1 MTVNQKRFVHLKVRS
16 HYSILEGSMKVAD
29 IVESAKKMRMPAIA
43 LTDNTNVFGAMEFTT
58 LCLNSGIQPIIGCI
72 LRVNMDNT
80 NHNIAQSLKEYN
92 FEITLLV
99 KDNDGWKNL
108 SSLISKAYYD
118 YKNKGS
124 KCINLKGL
132 TDYNK
137 GLICLY
143 NDLKMIDN
151 NHNLSYSDNKSLLLS
166 LRKIFENRLYID
178 LFRDNSANCLNKES
192 ILLKLSYELD
202 IPVTCNNDV
211 YFFNKDI
218 YEAHECF
225 NCISQG
231 TTIEDSNRKKTNEES
246 YFKDSSLMNQLFYD
260 IPEAIENAINI
271 AKRCS
276 FILKEKD
283 PKLPKVFTTK
293 NNDENKALT
302 FQANKGLLKCL
313 NINNFNSNDKNL
325 LNYKNRLDY
334 ELKVISDMG
343 YSGYFL
349 IVSDFISWAKK
360 NSIPVGPGRGSGAGS
375 IVAWS
380 LNITNLDPIKYGLL
394 FERFLNPERVSLPD
408 FDIDFCTLRRDE
420 VIAYV
425 RNKYGEDKVAQIITF
440 GSLQPKAAIR
450 DVGRVLG
457 INYGII
463 DKLAKTIPNIIQGTS
478 NLKELFENNIAMQN
492 MIKGNDELEKLF
504 EISLKLEGL
513 NRNASTHAAGL
524 VISNST
530 IKSDVPLYYDLKSDI
545 PATQFTMKF
554 IEKIGLVK
562 FDFLGVETLT
572 IIDKTLKNIEKRG
585 IKINIDDINLND
597 NLTYKNLGNGNTLG
611 VFQLESAPMRNI
623 LKELRPDRIEDI
635 IAVVALYRPG
645 PMENIPDYIKRKH
658 NNSLTIYQHPLL
670 EPVLKETFGIMI
682 YQEQVMEA
690 AKVLAGFSLAKADL
704 LRRAIGKKIKSEMD
718 SLKESFIE
726 GCLKNN
732 IKEKD
737 SIKIFQD
744 IEKFAGYGFNKSHA
758 AAYAIISYQTAWCKT
773 NYPVEYF
780 TSLLNSEAAKSG
792 EKLLPLTLEL
802 SRLKIKILPSDI
814 NLSDVGFTVENY
826 NDELCIRSGLANIK
840 NVGIDLATFIVKDR
854 LKNGLF
860 DSIINF
866 FTRIDDKVINKRQV
880 EFLAMAGVFDKI
892 FKDRSTIFE
901 SATRLVS
908 LSQNSQR
915 DRDTCQQALFG
926 SELNTNN
933 ISSILKKAITWSN
946 SKCLINEYASLGF
959 FISKNPLI
967 EKRPYFKKFNL
978 SNSINIENSKVNGK
992 LFELIGF
999 LVKVEEKIINNKKV
1013 FDLFFVDEWS
1023 YFNLFVF
1030 NDSSEDKKDI
1040 AIPGEAYVI
1049 TVVNSI
1055 DTDRRM
1061 RLRLKSIREI
1071 SNFMNKIKNNL
1082 KIYLN
1087 NLNDLEKLKAKLDEI
1102 KEGKNNVILV
1112 YNDYEVDTGIKVD
1125 NNYVP
1130 FNDLNLLDGVEAKSI
1145 FH

>member
-1 MTVNQKRFVHLKVRS
+1 MTVNKKRFIHLKVRS

-29 IVESAKKMRMPAIA
+29 IVEAAKKMKMPAIA
-43 LTDNTNVFGAMEFTT
+43 LTDDTNVFGAMEFTT

-72 LRVNMDNT
+72 LRINKNNT
-80 NHNIAQSLKEYN
+80 NQKIAQSLKEYD
-92 FEITLLV
+92 FQITLLV

-108 SSLISKAYYD
+108 SSLISKAYYN
-118 YKNKGS
+118 YKIKGK
-124 KCINLKGL
+124 KCINIKDLIN
-132 TDYNK
+132 YNK
-137 GLICLY
+137 GLICLFS
-143 NDLKMIDN
+143 DLKEIDN
-151 NHNLSYSDNKSLLLS
+151 SYHSTYLENKSISLS
-166 LRKIFENRLYID
+166 LSEIFENRFYID
-178 LFRDNSANCLNKES
+178 LFRDNTANCLNKES
-192 ILLKLSYELD
+192 FLLKLSNELNIPLTCSND
-202 IPVTCNNDV
+202 I

-218 YEAHECF
+218 YEAHECL
-225 NCISQG
+225 NCISQS
-231 TTIEDSNRKKTNEES
+231 TTIVDPNRKKSNIES
-246 YFKDSSLMNQLFYD
+246 YFKDSSLMNKLFFD

-276 FILKEKD
+276 FILKEKE
-283 PKLPKVFTTK
+283 PKLPKVFTTN
-293 NNDENKALT
+293 NNDENKTLI
-302 FQANKGLLKCL
+302 FQATKGLLKRL
-313 NINNFNSNDKNL
+313 NVNSFYTNDKNL
-325 LNYKNRLDY
+325 LDYKNRLDF

-360 NSIPVGPGRGSGAGS
+360 NRIPVGPGRGSGAGS

-457 INYGII
+457 INYGIV
-463 DKLAKTIPNIIQGTS
+463 DKLAKTIPNIIQGNT
-478 NLKELFENNIAMQN
+478 NLNELYENNIAMQN
-492 MIKGNDELEKLF
+492 MIKGNEELEKLF
-504 EISLKLEGL
+504 EISVKLEGL

-530 IKSDVPLYYDLKSDI
+530 IKSDVPLYYDLKSEF

-572 IIDKTLKNIEKRG
+572 IIDKALKDIEKRG
-585 IKINIDDINLND
+585 IKINIDDIDLND
-597 NLTYKNLGNGNTLG
+597 NLTYKNLGKGNTLG
-611 VFQLESAPMRNI
+611 VFQLESVPMQNI

-658 NNSLTIYQHPLL
+658 NNSLTKYQHPLL

-704 LRRAIGKKIKSEMD
+704 LRRAIGKKIRSEMD

-732 IKEKD
+732 INEKD
-737 SIKIFQD
+737 SKKIFQD

-802 SRLKIKILPSDI
+802 SRLNIKILPSDI
-814 NLSDVGFTVENY
+814 NFSDVGFTVEKHK
-826 NDELCIRSGLANIK
+826 DELCIRSGLANIK
-840 NVGIDLATFIVKDR
+840 NVGIELARFIVQDR
-854 LKNGLF
+854 KQNGLYE
-860 DSIINF
+860 SIISF
-866 FTRIDDKVINKRQV
+866 FTRMDDKVINKRQI

-901 SATRLVS
+901 SASKLVA

-915 DRDTCQQALFG
+915 DRDTCQQVLFG
-926 SELNTNN
+926 SELNTSNTSN
-933 ISSILKKAITWSN
+933 ILKQAITWCN

-967 EKRPYFKKFNL
+967 EKRSFFKKFNL
-978 SNSINIENSKVNGK
+978 SNSISIENNKINGK

-999 LVKVEEKIINNKKV
+999 LVKVEEKVINNKKV
-1013 FDLFFVDEWS
+1013 LDLLFVDEWS

-1030 NDSSEDKKDI
+1030 IDSSVAEKDL
-1040 AIPGEAYVI
+1040 AIPGESYVI
-1049 TVVNSI
+1049 TVVNTI

-1071 SNFMNKIKNNL
+1071 SSFMQKVPSNL

-1087 NLNDLEKLKAKLDEI
+1087 NLNEIEKLKAKLEII
-1102 KEGKNNVILV
+1102 KEGKNNVIIV
-1112 YNDYEVDTGIKVD
+1112 YNGYEVDTGIKVD
-1125 NNYVP
+1125 NKYVP
-1130 FNDLNLLDGVEAKSI
+1130 FNDLNLLDGVEAKSMI
-1145 FH
+1145 H